1 MPFNFQTY
9 TLLCKSDIERA
20 EWKEKII
27 PLLEQ
32 NEGIKNLNV
41 AVLFIC
47 LCQSGEQ
54 DLGCGANLMVL
65 SIFILFKTIFN
76 RFAYTVQT

>member
-9 TLLCKSDIERA
+9 TLLCKSDVERA

-32 NEGIKNLNV
+32 NEGI
-41 AVLFIC
+41 
-47 LCQSGEQ
+47 
-54 DLGCGANLMVL
+54 
-65 SIFILFKTIFN
+65 
-76 RFAYTVQT
+76 